1 MQKIQILLYEAAKK
15 SFLTDL
21 KNNGIPYNTL
31 GLHIIVDNTPKT
43 RTAIQLVKERF
54 GSRSIITKFFETENR
69 TRTTFTIS
77 SK

>member
-1 MQKIQILLYEAAKK
+1 MQKISILLYEAAKI
-15 SFLTDL
+15 SFLNDL
-21 KNNGIPYNTL
+21 KNNGIQYQRL

-43 RTAIQLVKERF
+43 RMAIQLVKERF